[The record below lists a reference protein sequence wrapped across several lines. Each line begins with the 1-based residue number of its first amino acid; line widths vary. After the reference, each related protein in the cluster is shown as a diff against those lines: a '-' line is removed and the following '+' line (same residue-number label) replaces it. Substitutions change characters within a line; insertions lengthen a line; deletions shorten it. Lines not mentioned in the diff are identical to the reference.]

1 MKNRVNL
8 YHPEFHPKL
17 RLLTLTIIIFS
28 WLLTILFFSLL
39 YFYLKY
45 EQQGFKFEIVK
56 AEQKIQQQKTIINE
70 YKSAVDNLKV
80 EPKLIK
86 EVEKNQQLIRYK
98 RNTLDKLVG
107 QKDLKSIGFA
117 NLMIDLAKHNPN
129 GLWLT
134 RINLDGI
141 SVVMEGAATDS
152 AIIPKW
158 LNSLGQTDYFKGQ
171 EFANTR
177 LYRDSGQQL
186 IFVVSTGKGSD
197 ND

>member
-8 YHPEFHPKL
+8 YHPEFHPRL
-17 RLLTLTIIIFS
+17 RLLTLTIVIFS
-28 WLLTILFFSLL
+28 WLLTILFCSLL

-45 EQQGFKFEIVK
+45 EQQGFRSEIVK
-56 AEQKIQQQKTIINE
+56 IEQKNQQQKIIINE

-80 EPKLIK
+80 DPKLIIQ
-86 EVEKNQQLIRYK
+86 VEKKQQSIRHK
-98 RNTLDKLVG
+98 NNVLNKLAG

-117 NLMIDLAKHNPN
+117 NLMIDLANHSPS

-141 SVVMEGAATDS
+141 NVIMEGAAADS

-158 LNSLGQTDYFKGQ
+158 LNSLGQTDYFEGQ

-177 LYRDSGQQL
+177 LYRDSEQQL
-186 IFVVSTGKGSD
+186 IFVVSTGSGSD